1 MNFNSLKILMFIYFL
16 NVCMLVLYSVTLF
29 QNKKSKS
36 KSKNSEV
43 LFLRTFMI
51 VIVLIC
57 LNLYG
62 IYRANFINNLD
73 LKTLCRKSMK
83 LSLKTN

>member
-1 MNFNSLKILMFIYFL
+1 MNKRKFPKVSVLITNFNKEKYILKALKSSLSQTY
-16 NVCMLVLYSVTLF
+16 
-29 QNKKSKS
+29 
-36 KSKNSEV
+36 KNSEV

>member
-1 MNFNSLKILMFIYFL
+1 MFIYFL

-36 KSKNSEV
+36 KSKSKNSEA